1 MAMNRSNAD
10 TIMNMMKLIPL
21 ILLLAGCAANP
32 DPIVDTRGVNMAQYE
47 KDLADCKTYRQQI
60 PTEAG
65 VAKGAGAGAVVGAAT
80 GAIGGDVAKGAG
92 YGAIAGSAK
101 SAQLNER
108 EKQRVVKNCMR
119 YRGYRV
125 LN

>member
-1 MAMNRSNAD
+1 MTMSRNHLKPIS
-10 TIMNMMKLIPL
+10 LSL
-21 ILLLAGCAANP
+21 ILIGCAANP
-32 DPIVDTRGVNMAQYE
+32 DPIVDTRGVDMVKYE
-47 KDLADCKTYRQQI
+47 QDLADCKTYKQQV
-60 PTEAG
+60 PTEVG
-65 VAKGAGAGAVVGAAT
+65 VAKGAGAGAVVGAAA
-80 GAIGGDVAKGAG
+80 GAVGGDIAKGAG

-108 EKQRVVKNCMR
+108 EKQKVVKSCMR

>member
-1 MAMNRSNAD
+1 MISVGYR
-10 TIMNMMKLIPL
+10 L
-21 ILLLAGCAANP
+21 ILLCVLMFGCAANP
-32 DPIVDTRGVNMAQYE
+32 DPIVDTRGVNMVTYE
-47 KDLADCKTYRQQI
+47 KDLADCKTFREQV
-60 PTEAG
+60 PTEVG

-80 GAIGGDVAKGAG
+80 GAISGDVAKGAG

-101 SAQLNER
+101 SAQLAER
-108 EKQRVVKNCMR
+108 EKQEIVKNCMR